1 MLRSNGRTA
10 SNRWGPSACGTT
22 RTFESILPV
31 RLSRID
37 DLTRSDHTF
46 IETDDQCLYLGEY
59 TARKGYQFSETN
71 NLIFNLKKPM
81 DRRGQP
87 GWHYKR
93 RGLKRRAAR

>member
-1 MLRSNGRTA
+1 M
-10 SNRWGPSACGTT
+10 
-22 RTFESILPV
+22 PV